1 MRNKMETVTYIGA
14 ICYLIFNLE
23 APYKTMGNSDLNL
36 ILHNSFESFSNAQL
50 LTEIRE

>member
-23 APYKTMGNSDLNL
+23 APYKTMGNYLNL
-36 ILHNSFESFSNAQL
+36 ILHNSFESFNNAQL

>member
-14 ICYLIFNLE
+14 IFYFIFNLE
-23 APYKTMGNSDLNL
+23 APYKTMGNYLNL
-36 ILHNSFESFSNAQL
+36 IPHNAQL